1 MAVELGGGLRSIA
14 SIRRALAAGAM
25 RVVLGTAA
33 FTDPDL
39 LDEAL
44 SAFTSR
50 ILVGVDVRGGLV
62 SVSGWTQETQMRG
75 DEAIRRLQGQGATR
89 FVYTNVDRDGMLE
102 GPDLDE
108 VRRISEAVRGRFLY
122 SGGIGSIE
130 DLARAARAPAREP
143 RRRDLG
149 QGALRGPLQRP
160 RGPGGA
166 GLMLLRRVIPC
177 LDVDKGRVVKGV
189 EFVNLRDAGDPV
201 ELAVR
206 YQDEGADEIVFLD
219 ITASHE
225 KRETVAE
232 LARRCADDVFIPFTI
247 GGGVRST

>member
-1 MAVELGGGLRSIA
+1 
-14 SIRRALAAGAM
+14 
-25 RVVLGTAA
+25 
-33 FTDPDL
+33 
-39 LDEAL
+39 
-44 SAFTSR
+44 
-50 ILVGVDVRGGLV
+50 
-62 SVSGWTQETQMRG
+62 MRG
-75 DEAIRRLQGQGATR
+75 DEAIRRLQSQGATR

-122 SGGIGSIE
+122 SGGIGSLE
-130 DLARAARAPAREP
+130 DLRALRVAAAREP
-143 RRRDLG
+143 RRRDLR
-149 QGALRGPLQRP
+149 QGALRGPLRRP

-166 GLMLLRRVIPC
+166 RLMLLRRVIPC

-225 KRETVAE
+225 KRETV
-232 LARRCADDVFIPFTI
+232 
-247 GGGVRST
+247 G